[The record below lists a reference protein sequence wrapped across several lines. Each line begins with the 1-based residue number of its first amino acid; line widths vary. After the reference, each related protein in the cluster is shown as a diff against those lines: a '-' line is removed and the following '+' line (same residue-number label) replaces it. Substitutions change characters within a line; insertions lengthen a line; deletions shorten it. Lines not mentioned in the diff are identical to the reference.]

1 MNGDVTVR
9 QARQGAAPR
18 PSAAAAPSRGRRW
31 WLIYLIVGSG
41 AVAVGP
47 LLPEAGQQSLYTL
60 LGLGAIGAVVLGL
73 RMHRPARPLAWQL
86 LLVTMTVVVLA
97 NGAWA
102 VQAALGVPDVGVSV
116 VDLVYLSM
124 YPLLA
129 ACLAILPVHGRYG
142 SPLAGMAEAGI
153 ATSAAAVLSWTLLVD
168 PLVYDVGVV
177 PAHAE
182 VVAYPVLDLIILAMA
197 VRMAFVTGTRAP
209 AHLLIILTSVCLLAA
224 DTAYFVATT
233 GGGGPQG
240 PAFSV
245 AGWLMANLLMGA
257 AALHPSMAA
266 VAPVQ
271 SAGRRSARPVSLPT
285 FVLLVLLSPVAAAA
299 SLLNELRT
307 DGVDVPDVLVP
318 AAATMLTAVLL
329 VVRLAQM
336 TEVALRRA
344 ADLDARSEQL
354 ETALRQQAVLQRRL
368 RHLALH
374 DPLTGLA
381 NRVLVHRRIDDAV
394 RDRTPGALLL
404 FDLDGFKDV
413 NDRYGHPVGDDLLI
427 AVARR
432 VQAIVEPA
440 GMLGRL
446 GGDEFAVLLT
456 GATRERATAVG
467 EALLTALRR
476 PVEVHGRQL
485 YASASVGLRLL
496 DGASD
501 TAGLV
506 RDADLALYAA
516 KAAGKDQLAVFDDR
530 LRQAQLDQT
539 RIVERLRTALDDDQ
553 FVVHYQPMVQLSDNR
568 VVAVE
573 ALLRW
578 CPPGA
583 AQVEPDRF
591 IPAAEAS
598 GLIVALGEWVLRRA
612 CADAVDWYHRY
623 GTELSVNVSPRQ
635 LRELDFAD
643 MVIRALDDAGLPA
656 DMLTL
661 EVTEGVLVGAGTHT
675 ERAVEHLRRL
685 RRRGVRVALD
695 DFGTGY
701 SSLAYLR
708 DLPLDTLKID
718 RSFLPAADCDTAQRM
733 NLVRAIVDL
742 AAGLDLTTV
751 AEGVEDAQLVARL
764 RDLGCHRAQG
774 HHFARPV
781 PRTDVPAAMT
791 AAGNA
796 TTAIRAA

>member
-1 MNGDVTVR
+1 MR
-9 QARQGAAPR
+9 QARQEAARR
-18 PSAAAAPSRGRRW
+18 PSVAAAPSRGRRW
-31 WLIYLIVGSG
+31 WLIYLIIGSG

-60 LGLGAIGAVVLGL
+60 LGLGAIGAVVVGL

-116 VDLVYLSM
+116 VDLVYLAM

-129 ACLAILPVHGRYG
+129 ACLAILPVHSRYG

-168 PLVYDVGVV
+168 PLVYDIGVV

-197 VRMAFVTGTRAP
+197 VRMAFITGTRAP
-209 AHLLIILTSVCLLAA
+209 AHVLIILTSVCLLAA
-224 DTAYFVATT
+224 DTAYFVFTT
-233 GGGGPQG
+233 RGGGPEG
-240 PAFSV
+240 SAFSV
-245 AGWLMANLLMGA
+245 VGWLTANLLMGA

-266 VAPVQ
+266 IAPVQ
-271 SAGRRSARPVSLPT
+271 STSARPARRVSLPT
-285 FVLLVLLSPVAAAA
+285 FVLLVLLSPVAAAL
-299 SLLNELRT
+299 SVLNERRT
-307 DGVDVPDVLVP
+307 DGVDVLDVLIP
-318 AAATMLTAVLL
+318 AAATMVTAVLL
-329 VVRLAQM
+329 MVRLAQM
-336 TEVALRRA
+336 TDVAQRRA
-344 ADLDARSEQL
+344 TDLDARGEELQD
-354 ETALRQQAVLQRRL
+354 ALRQQAVLQRQL
-368 RHLALH
+368 SHQALH
-374 DPLTGLA
+374 DPLTGLP
-381 NRVLVHRRIDDAV
+381 NRLLVHRHIDDTL
-394 RDRTPGALLL
+394 RDRSAGALLL

-427 AVARR
+427 EVARR
-432 VQAIVEPA
+432 VQAIVEPS

-446 GGDEFAVLLT
+446 GGDEFAVLLA
-456 GATRERATAVG
+456 GAGREQATALG
-467 EALLTALRR
+467 EAILAALRR

-496 DGASD
+496 DGDCD

-553 FVVHYQPMVQLSDNR
+553 FVVHYQPVVQLSDNR

-583 AQVEPDRF
+583 ALVEPDRF

-598 GLIVALGEWVLRRA
+598 GLIVPLGEWVLRRA

-623 GTELSVNVSPRQ
+623 GIELSVNVSPRQ

-656 DMLTL
+656 DILTL

-708 DLPLDTLKID
+708 DLPLDALKID
-718 RSFLPAADCDTAQRM
+718 RSFLPTVDSDATRRI

-742 AAGLDLTTV
+742 AAGLSLTTV
-751 AEGVEDAQLVARL
+751 AEGVEDAELVDRL

-774 HHFARPV
+774 YHFARPA
-781 PRTDVPAAMT
+781 PSTDVPAAVA

-796 TTAIRAA
+796 TTAVRAA